1 MRDKRYKT
9 LCLLTA
15 MILPLALT
23 AKEITH
29 DTNQKQLDKS
39 DTKTDSKIKAPQK
52 VSLFAGDSSVPVNP
66 LGTVSNENRLL
77 HILPENGNKVM
88 QVPLVS
94 IPLDD
99 GLTFNYSLFL
109 KLSSGLYYN
118 YLLAIFPH
126 IASFDQGK
134 NPWSGSS
141 QYGLTYLMSS
151 DGNLVNFITPKT
163 GGSGLSTSHFSGVSK
178 LYSTNIYDNNG
189 VQYYQYDSGYEMKAV
204 INSSHHKSSITYN
217 YQKAYGNANSP
228 TWKVCDGESQYL
240 LKTIEL
246 SNNYKLSFNYYANE
260 IYYQNGDHDPYYVCT
275 QFLPSNVSDS
285 YNRHWTFQQAGQYH
299 EQQAINAMTLP
310 DGTKLTTGYGDLF
323 HASSSIDVT
332 GLTYSGLNSSSIT
345 YSGANLSTNETETY
359 SVVNGNHI
367 ITHTDG
373 SKDIYHY
380 IASTN
385 GELNNNKGAYDKHLI
400 EDKNGKV
407 YYDEENTWT
416 NISGVPVLT
425 KQTITQDGVTTSK
438 VFSDFNS
445 FLYPQTIV
453 ETASNGE
460 TRTTKSTY
468 FVLEASSTHGH
479 MVKPATVIV
488 TDSAGKVVQSVV
500 NTYDTEGY
508 LTTSTVNGVTT
519 TYSYDAK
526 GNIASE
532 TDASG
537 NKTQYLNYVNGQP
550 QTVIDPNGNSTT
562 YTYDYRGLVL
572 TKTDAKGNV
581 TKYSYDVM
589 DRLTSVIPPIG
600 NTVTYTYTNHG
611 LTVTKTQGQAV
622 TTTNYDGFGRVINS
636 TVSDSNPADT
646 IAKVNKYDPVNNRR
660 FASYPCRNIAQCT
673 VGDIYTN
680 DVLNRPIQLVKDTTS
695 F

>member
-1 MRDKRYKT
+1 
-9 LCLLTA
+9 
-15 MILPLALT
+15 
-23 AKEITH
+23 
-29 DTNQKQLDKS
+29 
-39 DTKTDSKIKAPQK
+39 
-52 VSLFAGDSSVPVNP
+52 DSSVPVNP

-88 QVPLVS
+88 QVPIVS

-99 GLTFNYSLFL
+99 GLTFNYSMFL
-109 KLSSGLYYN
+109 KTNGNGVDFIQPSL
-118 YLLAIFPH
+118 F
-126 IASFDQGK
+126 SFDMGQ
-134 NPWSGSS
+134 NPFQSAQNYNMAFLLS
-141 QYGLTYLMSS
+141 QDGVIHNLIYPKYG
-151 DGNLVNFITPKT
+151 
-163 GGSGLSTSHFSGVSK
+163 GGGLSTDHFYIYANTSNQTTTAYAPSGEV
-178 LYSTNIYDNNG
+178 YSQG
-189 VQYYQYDSGYEMKAV
+189 FGYHSETMS
-204 INSSHHKSSITYN
+204 INSRHHKSSIIYN
-217 YQKAYGNANSP
+217 YQSFGTPCGAG
-228 TWKVCDGESQYL
+228 QYL
-240 LKTIEL
+240 KNIQL
-246 SNNYKLSFNYYANE
+246 SNGYELTFSYFSNP
-260 IYYQNGDHDPYYVCT
+260 IYSYNGHNQTTHYVCT
-275 QFLPSNVSDS
+275 QYILSGIADNQA
-285 YNRHWTFQQAGQYH
+285 RHWTFPYFKTGATGAY
-299 EQQAINAMTLP
+299 AS
-310 DGTKLTTGYGDLF
+310 TTGMTFPNGDAISTGAYGCLGVGSWWCGNGTMND
-323 HASSSIDVT
+323 IT

-345 YSGANLSTNETETY
+345 YSGANLSANETETY
-359 SVVNGNHI
+359 SVVNGDHI

-400 EDKNGKV
+400 EDKTGKV

-416 NISGVPVLT
+416 DISGVPVLT

-479 MVKPATVIV
+479 MVKPATVTV

-508 LTTSTVNGVTT
+508 LTASTVNGVTT

-526 GNIASE
+526 GNMASE

-581 TKYSYDVM
+581 TKYSYDAM
-589 DRLTSVIPPIG
+589 DRLISVTPPIG
-600 NTVTYTYTNHG
+600 NPVTYSYTNNG

-636 TVSDSNPADT
+636 MVSDNNPAD
-646 IAKVNKYDPVNNRR
+646 IIVQVNKYDPVNNRR
-660 FASYPCRNIAQCT
+660 FASYPCRDIAQCT

-680 DVLNRPIQLVKDTTS
+680 DVLNRPIQLVKDTAS

>member
-1 MRDKRYKT
+1 
-9 LCLLTA
+9 
-15 MILPLALT
+15 
-23 AKEITH
+23 
-29 DTNQKQLDKS
+29 
-39 DTKTDSKIKAPQK
+39 
-52 VSLFAGDSSVPVNP
+52 
-66 LGTVSNENRLL
+66 
-77 HILPENGNKVM
+77 M
-88 QVPLVS
+88 QVPIVS

-99 GLTFNYSLFL
+99 GLTFNYYIYIKPYYYPNTSYFYAEFIQSSLF
-109 KLSSGLYYN
+109 
-118 YLLAIFPH
+118 
-126 IASFDQGK
+126 SFDMGQ
-134 NPWSGSS
+134 NPFQSAQNYNMAFLLS
-141 QYGLTYLMSS
+141 QDGTVHNLTY
-151 DGNLVNFITPKT
+151 PKY
-163 GGSGLSTSHFSGVSK
+163 GGSGLSTDHFYLYVNASNQTVTAYAPSGETYSQSFGYHTETMSVS
-178 LYSTNIYDNNG
+178 SN
-189 VQYYQYDSGYEMKAV
+189 
-204 INSSHHKSSITYN
+204 HHKSNISYN
-217 YQKAYGNANSP
+217 YYSP
-228 TWKVCDGESQYL
+228 YVDDIKPCGGASTFLLNKV
-240 LKTIEL
+240 EL
-246 SNNYKLSFNYYANE
+246 SSGYKLDFTYYGDPV
-260 IYYQNGDHDPYYVCT
+260 YYQNRDHDPYYVCT
-275 QFLPSNVSDS
+275 NYILTGITDNAQ
-285 YNRHWTFQQAGQYH
+285 RHWSFLSFTAGANTIGMTF
-299 EQQAINAMTLP
+299 P
-310 DGTKLTTGYGDLF
+310 DGDSITSGATGPITEQNSL
-323 HASSSIDVT
+323 V
-332 GLTYSGLNSSSIT
+332 YSGLNSSSIT
-345 YSGANLSTNETETY
+345 YSGANLSVNETETY
-359 SVVNGNHI
+359 SVVNGDHI

-400 EDKNGKV
+400 EDKNGNV

-416 NISGVPVLT
+416 DISGVPVLT

-479 MVKPATVIV
+479 MVKPATVTV

-508 LTTSTVNGVTT
+508 LTASTVNGVTT

-537 NKTQYLNYVNGQP
+537 NKKQYLNYVNGQP

-572 TKTDAKGNV
+572 TKADAKGNV
-581 TKYSYDVM
+581 TKYSYDAM
-589 DRLTSVIPPIG
+589 GRLTSVTPPIG
-600 NTVTYTYTNHG
+600 NPITYTYTNHG
-611 LTVTKTQGQAV
+611 LTVKKAQGQAV

-646 IAKVNKYDPVNNRR
+646 IVQVNKYDPMNNRH
-660 FASYPCRNIAQCT
+660 FASYPCRDIAQCT

-680 DVLNRPIQLVKDTTS
+680 DVLNRPIQLVKDTAS